1 MPDMK
6 KFSLLLALIIMF
18 TGCKTKMKSDNP
30 FFNEWET
37 PFEVPPFDQIRTSH
51 YMPAY
56 LKGFEEQK
64 LEIKAIINNPD
75 EPDFENTIK
84 PYVYSGELL
93 TKVSRVFGGLNSANT
108 NDTLQEI
115 NKEVAPLISRHEDD
129 IILNDSLFQRVKT
142 VFENKD
148 KFNLSKEELKILDD
162 IYKDFVRS
170 GAALSPEDKEKLRK
184 INEELSL
191 LSVQFGQ
198 NLLAETNDFKL
209 IIDKEEDLSGLP
221 ESVKAQAASMAKTYG
236 MDGKWVFTL
245 QVPSWTPFLQY
256 SNRRDLRE
264 KLFTAYFMKG
274 DNDNANDNKKI
285 ISRIARLRV
294 ERSQLLGYDTYA
306 DFVLERNM
314 AKTPER
320 VIDFLLQVW
329 NAAIP
334 VAKAEAAAQQELI
347 NKEGGKFKLQPWD
360 WWYYTEKIR
369 KEKYNLDDEI
379 TRPYFMVDNVMKGM
393 FYVANRL
400 YGLNFSERNDIPKY
414 HPDVVTF
421 EVTRDGNHVGVL
433 MIDNYPRESKRGGAW
448 CGVYRSQRRDL
459 KGNMITPVVT
469 MVTNSTPPSDDKPA
483 LLTATDAE
491 TLFHEFGHALHQL
504 LSNTTYPGF
513 TGTAVSRD
521 FVELPSQ
528 IMEHWVLE
536 PEVLKEYAKHYETGE
551 IIPAEIVDK
560 LDKSSKFNTGF
571 ATVEFLAAALL
582 DMDYHMINEPV
593 DLDIREFE
601 KKTLDKY
608 GLIPEIKPR
617 YRSTYFNHIWASGYA
632 SGYYSYY
639 WSEMLDADA
648 FQAFKETGD
657 IFNKE
662 VASKFEKEIL
672 SRGGTRD
679 PLEMYIAFRG
689 KEPGVDALLI
699 NRGLK

>member
-1 MPDMK
+1 MK
-6 KFSLLLALIIMF
+6 KLSILLALTIMF
-18 TGCKTKMKSDNP
+18 TGCKTKIKSDNP

-64 LEIKAIINNPD
+64 QEIQAIINNPD

-93 TKVSRVFGGLNSANT
+93 TKVSRVFGGLNSAHT

-115 NKEVAPLISRHEDD
+115 NKEVAPLISKHEDD
-129 IILNDSLFQRVKT
+129 IILNDSLFQRVKM

-148 KFNLSKEELKILDD
+148 KFNLTKEQLKILDD
-162 IYKDFVRS
+162 TYKDFVRS
-170 GAALSPEDKEKLRK
+170 GAALPPEDKEKLRK

-221 ESVKAQAASMAKTYG
+221 EGVRAQAASLAKTYG

-245 QVPSWTPFLQY
+245 QVPSMTPFLQY

-294 ERSQLLGYDTYA
+294 ERSQLLGYKTYA

-347 NKEGGKFKLQPWD
+347 KKEGGKFKLQPWD

-369 KEKYNLDDEI
+369 KEKYDLDDEI
-379 TRPYFMVDNVMKGM
+379 TRPYFMIDNVMKGM

-400 YGLNFSERNDIPKY
+400 YGLSFTERNDIPKY

-421 EVTRDGNHVGVL
+421 EVTREGNHVGVL

-448 CGVYRSQRRDL
+448 CGVYRSQTRDL
-459 KGNMITPVVT
+459 KGRMITPVVT
-469 MVTNSTPPSDDKPA
+469 MVTNSTPPSGDKPA
-483 LLTATDAE
+483 LLTATEAE

-513 TGTAVSRD
+513 TGTAVARD

-551 IIPAEIVDK
+551 VIPAEIVEK

-582 DMDYHMINEPV
+582 DMDYHMLSEPA
-593 DLDIREFE
+593 DIDIREFE

-662 VASKFEKEIL
+662 IASKFENEIL